1 MKFNSINSHLWRT
14 QWAMGTELDPGWQGG
29 WAPGASP
36 GTLQRKGAPGHAA
49 RTPSPEAKG
58 QRKFLGRS
66 PFEMTSLAGKK
77 RYNTSG
83 WRTSKNSGIKDV
95 EREAEELNF
104 SL

>member
-1 MKFNSINSHLWRT
+1 ML
-14 QWAMGTELDPGWQGG
+14 PG
-29 WAPGASP
+29 P
-36 GTLQRKGAPGHAA
+36 R
-49 RTPSPEAKG
+49 SPEAKG

-77 RYNTSG
+77 RQNTSG
-83 WRTSKNSGIKDV
+83 WPTSKNSGIKVV

>member
-49 RTPSPEAKG
+49 RTPSPETKG

-66 PFEMTSLAGKK
+66 PFEMTSLAGKLK
-77 RYNTSG
+77 G
-83 WRTSKNSGIKDV
+83 RTRQGGGPVKTVASKTWKGRLRS
-95 EREAEELNF
+95 
-104 SL
+104 